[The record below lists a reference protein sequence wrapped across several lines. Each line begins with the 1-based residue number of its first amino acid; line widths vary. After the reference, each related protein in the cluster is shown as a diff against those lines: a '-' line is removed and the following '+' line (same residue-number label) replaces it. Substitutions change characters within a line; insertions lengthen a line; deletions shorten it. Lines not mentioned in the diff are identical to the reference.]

1 MGLLIKKHLPKH
13 ALRLKLILV
22 NSLILI
28 VVSSVVKDVKFEE
41 IMVYGI

>member
-1 MGLLIKKHLPKH
+1 MGLLIKKHLRKH